1 MLTDRLSLVIE
12 VERET
17 ASKFINYTRSHN
29 TEHTKYDNLL
39 LKECTCSE
47 HKWISSP
54 FEPPKK
60 SKNLSFFSSVITRAE
75 SASSSKLLAFFSH
88 YCWCCCVVNY
98 VLHIHCNLY
107 ANSRVEAAIL
117 FCFTKFHFACVKN
130 YKFRTSLYSWCTRVT
145 CGSLFSFR
153 FNSFSTEVEY
163 YFPLHWNEDVNNDS
177 I

>member
-12 VERET
+12 IERET
-17 ASKFINYTRSHN
+17 ASKFINYTR
-29 TEHTKYDNLL
+29 THTKYDNLL

-60 SKNLSFFSSVITRAE
+60 SKNLSFFSSVITHAE

-107 ANSRVEAAIL
+107 ANSRVVAAIL

-145 CGSLFSFR
+145 CHVFYFHSGSIHFQLKSNIIF
-153 FNSFSTEVEY
+153 
-163 YFPLHWNEDVNNDS
+163 LS
-177 I
+177 IEMKT